1 MSKGLVRLSAI
12 TAKYIASQ
20 LLPGVK
26 LVRDNTVQ
34 SVAIYRGNSGSDG
47 LAIRI
52 ENDWN
57 YKDGMIH
64 VTVSDPGGMGH
75 IERTYNSDT
84 LERNIDAE
92 EDMRRKYSRQERIE
106 WVCSVGPE
114 MAHRLVDKYWE
125 AGKE

>member
-1 MSKGLVRLSAI
+1 MSKGLVKLSAI

-52 ENDWN
+52 END
-57 YKDGMIH
+57 
-64 VTVSDPGGMGH
+64 
-75 IERTYNSDT
+75 
-84 LERNIDAE
+84 
-92 EDMRRKYSRQERIE
+92 
-106 WVCSVGPE
+106 
-114 MAHRLVDKYWE
+114 
-125 AGKE
+125 

>member
-1 MSKGLVRLSAI
+1 MQKNI
-12 TAKYIASQ
+12 
-20 LLPGVK
+20 K
-26 LVRDNTVQ
+26 LTMKDARSLANQVFPRIKLERDKTVP

-52 ENDWN
+52 ENDWH

-75 IERTYNSDT
+75 IERTYNPDT

-92 EDMRRKYSRQERIE
+92 EDMRRKDSRQERIE